1 MEEKKDIM
9 KTLRKRSGKKKVVV
23 SSVAGVL
30 VILLAGVFMLNRNKQ
45 KEVLTEQA
53 SSIQHTDVVSTRSL
67 VKSIGA
73 VGTIVGTDSKSISV
87 NLSGTD
93 IEAIHVAIGD
103 TVEKGELLVTF
114 DKTDIEENLKSAKE
128 ALSKQQSQNTISKE
142 NAERNVSD
150 AERNYEKQLK
160 AAQDSIDNSTYVQ
173 VADALYNFDTYF
185 GNLTDGEKQAKK
197 AELEAKLE
205 AAEAAYESALENYEN
220 VRATQE
226 SSLASAK
233 NTQKSTVLGLTT
245 STQEAQVENYQK
257 QLESADVYAPIS
269 GIVTALNYEAGDTY
283 SGGVIVTIQDCS
295 SFEIEAS
302 ISEYDISDIII
313 GQKVVIKTNATG
325 DEEMEGTVTFISPT
339 AINSSAGMGNG
350 DVNYKVK
357 ISIANPDERLRLD
370 MSASLSIIIEEHDN
384 VMTVPYNAVQTK
396 ENGTTFVMVREDNG
410 LREVDIEVVME
421 SNYYTEIKSN
431 ELKEGMEVLVIE
443 SEGTS
448 IMDMFGQGGVF

>member
-313 GQKVVIKTNATG
+313 GQKVVIKTNAIG

-396 ENGTTFVMVREDNG
+396 ENGTTFVMIREDNG

>member
-160 AAQDSIDNSTYVQ
+160 AAQDGIDNSTYVQ

-205 AAEAAYESALENYEN
+205 AAEEAYESALENYEN

-443 SEGTS
+443 SEGNS